1 MFPYIG
7 EEDWARYVLEEKL
20 KDKLFTHV
28 SWVTKIKD
36 FEPHADLKYNNIH
49 TSGQQHI
56 QTLAMGGRDQK
67 EWSNAALDPRHSLW
81 KIDERALPDWD
92 IWDAFKFVTFSDK

>member
-1 MFPYIG
+1 MFPHIH
-7 EEDWARYVLEEKL
+7 EDDWAHYVLEEKL
-20 KDKLFTHV
+20 RDKLFTHA
-28 SWVTKIKD
+28 SWVPKIKD

-56 QTLAMGGRDQK
+56 QKLAMGGRNEK
-67 EWSNAALDPRHSLW
+67 EWSNAALDPKHRLW
-81 KIDERALPDWD
+81 KIDERALPEWD